1 MRLVIK
7 GKSDCVIITE
17 QGNEA
22 ALFAAEELRDYV
34 KKSTG
39 VGIKINPEKIDG
51 LNQIFIGGKNA
62 VDKDLQTELTKF
74 NELTDGFV
82 NQITENKMTITANY
96 DRGLIFGVYR
106 FLEDFLGV
114 RFFNVDCELVPKHD
128 DLEIKSQLISEEPAF
143 AMRSYLTG
151 KLCWREG
158 EEFRKFYLKMK
169 QCNEHV
175 SLNEAKYGGS
185 CPMYGRRGAHNM
197 SRFVPFDTYY
207 ETHPEF
213 YEVTN
218 SPFTGDWGYHTIDLL
233 NGITED
239 GKIDDSM
246 DVSVFKIVLS
256 EMKKDI
262 EANPNKIYFQ
272 FEQEDGNVYKK
283 YPEGSWQEKIV
294 NKYGRSGILMRFCN
308 LLATEL
314 KKWADSK
321 LNGRPVYL
329 ETFGYAYC
337 KDAPVKYEN
346 EKCVPIDDT
355 VVAVDN
361 LVIRLAQSSNFAYHH
376 FDQRNKAFVKRMSE
390 WRVICKKLMFWSY
403 DMDDCTHIWY
413 YPSLHA
419 CKNNVLGIKDY
430 GAIYMMYEASE
441 GSKDHWQ
448 ADMRGYIYANLM
460 WNPNQSAQKL
470 YEEYMDNY
478 YEVASDGV
486 KRIVAILENYSLY
499 LRSIYDEYCVD
510 CFGNYRNYRLI
521 NEKLLDKLIA
531 IYHQTEEKL
540 IESAPKNLDVLLVRL
555 RHIIVTLLHMK
566 SHKINH
572 EMFKYISLSGITRFC
587 GMADIAPNRGQ
598 TMYNTDI
605 HFGTPPVWNIPDD
618 VVEKVL
624 KLDVD
629 TISDQINID
638 LT

>member
-7 GKSDCVIITE
+7 GKSDCFIRTE
-17 QGNEA
+17 KGNEA

-34 KKSTG
+34 KKATG
-39 VGIKINPEKIDG
+39 AEIKINPERSTKT
-51 LNQIFIGGKNA
+51 NEIFIGGYNA
-62 VDKDLQTELTKF
+62 VDKELKA
-74 NELTDGFV
+74 ELDKMDKLSDGFV
-82 NQITENKMTITANY
+82 NKITERKMTITANF

-106 FLEDFLGV
+106 FLEDFLDV
-114 RFFNVDCELVPKHD
+114 RFFNVDCELVPKS
-128 DLEIKSQLISEEPAF
+128 ENIAISPRLLFEEPAF
-143 AMRSYLTG
+143 SMRSYLTG

-169 QCNEHV
+169 QCNEHL
-175 SLNEAKYGGS
+175 SLSEAKYGGS

-218 SPFTGDWGYHTIDLL
+218 SPFTGEWGYHTIDLL

-239 GKIDDSM
+239 CKVDESM
-246 DVSVFKIVLS
+246 DISVFKIVLS

-262 EANPNKIYFQ
+262 LANPDKLFFQ
-272 FEQEDGNVYKK
+272 FEQEDGSICKQYE
-283 YPEGSWQEKIV
+283 EGSVQDKLV
-294 NKYGRSGILMRFCN
+294 KKYGRSGILLRFCN

-314 KKWADSK
+314 KKWSNAE
-321 LNGRPVYL
+321 LNDRPIYI
-329 ETFGYAYC
+329 ETFGYSYA
-337 KDAPVKYEN
+337 KDAPVKYVDG
-346 EKCVPIDDT
+346 KCVPIDDT

-361 LVIRLAQSSNFAYHH
+361 LIIRLAQSSNFAYHH
-376 FDQRNKAFVKRMSE
+376 FDERNTDFVKRMRE
-390 WRVICKKLMFWSY
+390 WRAVCDKFMFWSY
-403 DMDDCTHIWY
+403 DMDDSTHIWY

-419 CKNNVLGIKDY
+419 CKKNVIGIKNY

-441 GSKDHWQ
+441 GSRDHWQ

-470 YEEYMDNY
+470 YDEYMDNY
-478 YEVASDGV
+478 YGIVAEDV

-499 LRSIYDEYCVD
+499 LRSIYPEYYVD
-510 CFGNYRNYRLI
+510 CFGNYRNYKLI

-531 IYHQTEEKL
+531 IYTKAEEKL
-540 IESAPKNLDVLLVRL
+540 IKSAPENLDVMLVRL

-572 EMFKYISLSGITRFC
+572 EMFKYISLTGITRFC
-587 GMADIAPNRGQ
+587 GQADIAPNRGQ

-605 HFGTPPVWNIPDD
+605 HFGKPPVWNIPDD
-618 VVEKVL
+618 VAEKVAN
-624 KLDVD
+624 LDID
-629 TISDQINID
+629 TISDKIDID